1 METIHITMPDGAI
14 REVPRGTTPAEI
26 AQQISP
32 RLAKEALVARI
43 ALQDESSHTSPD
55 PAANGDA
62 FLVDLRAPID
72 QDVRLSILTP
82 KDPDAIQV
90 LRHSAAHLLAAAVLE
105 LFPNVKLGIGPPID
119 TGFFYDFVRAEPF
132 TPGDLER
139 IEKKMRE
146 LAAQDIP
153 NVRKMLPKTLLGK
166 RMLSKL
172 KVYGGADHPHTAQ
185 KPVEWKPLAG
195 AGKA

>member
-14 REVPRGTTPAEI
+14 REVPLGTTAAEI

-43 ALQDESSHTSPD
+43 SPLDAPAGASPNASSSAASG
-55 PAANGDA
+55 PAANGEG
-62 FLVDLRAPID
+62 FLGDLRAPID

-82 KDPDAIQV
+82 KDPEAIQV
-90 LRHSAAHLLAAAVLE
+90 LRHSAALVLGAAAME
-105 LFPNVKLGIGPPID
+105 LFPNGKLAIGPPID

-132 TPGDLER
+132 TPEDLER

-146 LAAQDIP
+146 LAAQEIP
-153 NVRKMLPKTLLGK
+153 NERKMRPKPEALELY
-166 RMLSKL
+166 R
-172 KVYGGADHPHTAQ
+172 
-185 KPVEWKPLAG
+185 
-195 AGKA
+195 